1 MLTPLPRHPCYYDDH
16 LQDKPNNSIIAFKDN
31 SRAIR
36 GFPIKTLVP
45 EAPGK
50 PSRMVEYSQVYH
62 PTLTAETHNFP
73 TGVAPFPG
81 AETGTGGR
89 LRDVQGKGDGLF
101 QPI

>member
-1 MLTPLPRHPCYYDDH
+1 MC
-16 LQDKPNNSIIAFKDN
+16 QDRPNNSIIAFKDN

-36 GFPIKTLVP
+36 GFEMTTLKP
-45 EAPGK
+45 EHPGQ
-50 PSRMVEYSQVYH
+50 PSKMTPYTHTFH

-89 LRDVQGKGDGLF
+89 LRDVQGGS
-101 QPI
+101 